1 MQGYKYQMHLHTA
14 LSRCGR
20 ITPEELATE
29 LYENGYQGA
38 VITNHFF
45 NGNTGVDRSLPWESF
60 VDTYVEDYLACKKEA
75 EKYDLDI
82 IFGIEEVVKP
92 GLEILCYGIEPSV
105 LYDHPELAHTPL
117 ENWAKIMRENGVVL
131 VQSHPYREAGYIPNP
146 GPLPLQFLDGLE
158 VCNTSISKEPN
169 DKAMVLANE
178 HPRLIKTA
186 GGDSHWR
193 ERIATGGIIT
203 KERIKNGKDLTR
215 VLKSRDYE
223 LILE

>member
-1 MQGYKYQMHLHTA
+1 MYKYQMHLHTNI
-14 LSRCGR
+14 SRCGR
-20 ITPEELATE
+20 ITPEELAVE
-29 LYENGYQGA
+29 LYESGYQGT

-45 NGNTGVDRSLPWESF
+45 NGNTGVERERLWEDF
-60 VDTYVEDYLACKKEA
+60 VKQYEDDYLACKKEA
-75 EKYDLDI
+75 QKYDLDI
-82 IFGIEEVVKP
+82 IFGIEEVVVP

-105 LYDHPELAHTPL
+105 LYSHPELAHLPL
-117 ENWAKIMRENGVVL
+117 EEWAKIMHENGVVL
-131 VQSHPYREAGYIPNP
+131 VQSHPYREAPYIPNP

-169 DKAMVLANE
+169 DKAMSLATA
-178 HPRLIKTA
+178 HPELIKTA

-193 ERIATGGIIT
+193 ERIGTGGIIT

-215 VLKSRDYE
+215 VLKSGNYE

>member
-1 MQGYKYQMHLHTA
+1 MTPHLGEMSRLCG
-14 LSRCGR
+14 LSVEEIRKSR
-20 ITPEELATE
+20 IKVA
-29 LYENGYQGA
+29 A
-38 VITNHFF
+38 DF
-45 NGNTGVDRSLPWESF
+45 
-60 VDTYVEDYLACKKEA
+60 
-75 EKYDLDI
+75 
-82 IFGIEEVVKP
+82 
-92 GLEILCYGIEPSV
+92 
-105 LYDHPELAHTPL
+105 
-117 ENWAKIMRENGVVL
+117 AKENGVVL

-146 GPLPLQFLDGLE
+146 GPLPLEFLDGLE

>member
-1 MQGYKYQMHLHTA
+1 MAEYKYQIHLHTA

-20 ITPEELATE
+20 ITPEELAE
-29 LYENGYQGA
+29 GLYENGYQGT

-45 NGNTGVDRSLPWESF
+45 NGNTGVDRDLPWQDF
-60 VDTYVEDYLACKKEA
+60 VKQYENDYLECKKAA

-92 GLEILCYGIEPSV
+92 GLEILCYGITPSV
-105 LYDHPELAHTPL
+105 LYDHPELAHMAL
-117 ENWAKIMRENGVVL
+117 EDWAKLMHKNGVVL
-131 VQSHPYREAGYIPNP
+131 VQSHPYREASYIPNP
-146 GPLPLQFLDGLE
+146 GPLPLHLLDGLE

-169 DKAMVLANE
+169 DKAISLASQ
-178 HPRLIKTA
+178 HPEFLKTA

-193 ERIATGGIIT
+193 ERIGTGGIIT
-203 KERIKNGKDLTR
+203 KERIKDGKALAR
-215 VLKSRDYE
+215 VLLSRDYE